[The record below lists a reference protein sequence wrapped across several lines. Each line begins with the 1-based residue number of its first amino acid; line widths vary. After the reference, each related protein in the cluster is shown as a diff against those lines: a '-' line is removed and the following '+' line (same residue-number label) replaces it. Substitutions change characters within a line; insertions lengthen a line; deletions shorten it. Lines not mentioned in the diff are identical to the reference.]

1 MNIIIVLTKRINW
14 NFFTKQDEEMDCS
27 GIDDEIN
34 DMLDE
39 ALDDSQ
45 DTMESSGPTPPK
57 VARSS
62 PSSSAGSW
70 EFQTPLAATRRCR
83 DFKTPR
89 VDGVTDSPQ
98 AELPEIEVEEGN
110 NDKVMRTM
118 SQYRKQKPLHLGKIV
133 RNVEFTGDE
142 ATGTYLKKFTID

>member
-1 MNIIIVLTKRINW
+1 MSEESSAPSEAPSLGAAIQKLSKSKSPAMKAIIEDQDRDRT
-14 NFFTKQDEEMDCS
+14 DEEMDCS

-70 EFQTPLAATRRCR
+70 EFQVFFFL
-83 DFKTPR
+83 F
-89 VDGVTDSPQ
+89 
-98 AELPEIEVEEGN
+98 
-110 NDKVMRTM
+110 
-118 SQYRKQKPLHLGKIV
+118 
-133 RNVEFTGDE
+133 
-142 ATGTYLKKFTID
+142 FTIQCAILQFLHPQIFKQIRFFCQTSM